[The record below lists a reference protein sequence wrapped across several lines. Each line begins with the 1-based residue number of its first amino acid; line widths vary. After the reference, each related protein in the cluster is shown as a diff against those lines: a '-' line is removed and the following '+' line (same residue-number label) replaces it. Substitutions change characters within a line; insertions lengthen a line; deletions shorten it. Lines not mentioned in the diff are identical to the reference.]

1 MVGEPGTYRFT
12 LTGFPTGQAGT
23 VTIEF
28 LPGSFADGAG
38 TTDVGSTA
46 EFFLAAPV
54 GGAASA
60 TGPTATLSSPAP
72 GEAVTAA
79 ALNAAG
85 YIDITYASHNGSPI
99 DESFLNTL
107 APFTITGTGAANV
120 KSISGVLQLVGAP
133 EALDGG
139 STTDTSVTYRYFL
152 VAVNSSAPLFT
163 AGTVTI
169 TFNQT
174 FKTADGTA
182 SPTGMTQ
189 TFTVSASAPGAAT
202 TSKTISLGP
211 LSLQGPSAGLENVG
225 FKNGMLDLTVVLGV
239 NTASLAF
246 GGSQGASGVSATL
259 TGLQGTLEVQLD
271 VLGLLSGHVRIDVPG
286 KFSLSVASLDGDDPA
301 DPQLSTPPACRSP
314 MTRRRRAARRSS
326 SSRVRRSASPRSAS
340 LARSRRLT
348 RQRARTSRPPSANT
362 IPGLTVFGDGLTFG
376 QAELTLAHSDGTP
389 ITFGSIITFND
400 IRFGVENFSIN
411 FDGPQAAFNGSIFF
425 ATGGASCSRASR
437 SPPRSP
443 TAAPSSTPT
452 ARPTP
457 RRCG

>member
-1 MVGEPGTYRFT
+1 MQSFSVSDFDLLGIDAGLGSGSPSGASSLAPTAALATPVAETTLDDTKPLTSIDITFTDLSGSGLDTSSDDTSILSSLQKFTVLLNGQPISGLVVNPVPTAVVGEPGTYRFT

-152 VAVNSSAPLFT
+152 VRGQQQRAAVHGGHSH
-163 AGTVTI
+163 
-169 TFNQT
+169 
-174 FKTADGTA
+174 DH
-182 SPTGMTQ
+182 
-189 TFTVSASAPGAAT
+189 
-202 TSKTISLGP
+202 
-211 LSLQGPSAGLENVG
+211 LQP
-225 FKNGMLDLTVVLGV
+225 D
-239 NTASLAF
+239 
-246 GGSQGASGVSATL
+246 
-259 TGLQGTLEVQLD
+259 VQD
-271 VLGLLSGHVRIDVPG
+271 RRRHRQPDR
-286 KFSLSVASLDGDDPA
+286 DDP
-301 DPQLSTPPACRSP
+301 DVHGLGQ
-314 MTRRRRAARRSS
+314 
-326 SSRVRRSASPRSAS
+326 
-340 LARSRRLT
+340 RSRRRHDLEDDL
-348 RQRARTSRPPSANT
+348 AGAAVAAGAECRP
-362 IPGLTVFGDGLTFG
+362 G
-376 QAELTLAHSDGTP
+376 E
-389 ITFGSIITFND
+389 
-400 IRFGVENFSIN
+400 
-411 FDGPQAAFNGSIFF
+411 
-425 ATGGASCSRASR
+425 
-437 SPPRSP
+437 
-443 TAAPSSTPT
+443 
-452 ARPTP
+452 
-457 RRCG
+457 RRLQERHA